1 MDGPAVAA
9 PHPPAIERAIKETVM
24 TAHTARPTVRATI
37 TDRGFVVHYLQMLAA
52 MGVGMLVLGP
62 LSMLVDAGIEID
74 SLLMA
79 TWMTAGMTAWMAWRG
94 HPWPAIAEMGLAMY
108 ASFVVL
114 FPAYWLGLLSGHDVM
129 LAGHLLMLPAMALAM
144 LHRREEYVRD

>member
-1 MDGPAVAA
+1 MTFDTHRQSVRTTLTN
-9 PHPPAIERAIKETVM
+9 RA
-24 TAHTARPTVRATI
+24 
-37 TDRGFVVHYLQMLAA
+37 FVVHYLQMLAA
-52 MGVGMLVLGP
+52 MGAGMLVLGP

-79 TWMTAGMTAWMAWRG
+79 TWMTAGMTAWMAWRR

-108 ASFVVL
+108 ASFAVL
-114 FPAYWLGLLSGHDVM
+114 FPAYWLGALSGHDVM

-144 LHRREEYVRD
+144 LHRREEYVHD